1 MFLNRL
7 LLFIMALCL
16 GSLLVRIHLP
26 IPFLLG
32 GLLTALLCKT
42 LTHRSD
48 VSWPKQWREYALM
61 VAGYGIGS
69 TFTSDTWNNFLA
81 ELVGVAEATIVILA
95 ASIALAFITAKL
107 ARENLH
113 YGYASR
119 RHDADDAALRG
130 RQGGQS

>member
-16 GSLLVRIHLP
+16 GSLLVRMHLP

-48 VSWPKQWREYALM
+48 VPLQPTLGITFWLSW
-61 VAGYGIGS
+61 
-69 TFTSDTWNNFLA
+69 
-81 ELVGVAEATIVILA
+81 LV
-95 ASIALAFITAKL
+95 
-107 ARENLH
+107 
-113 YGYASR
+113 
-119 RHDADDAALRG
+119 
-130 RQGGQS
+130 

>member
-16 GSLLVRIHLP
+16 GSLLVRMHLP

-61 VAGYGIGS
+61 VAGYGIGCYYGK
-69 TFTSDTWNNFLA
+69 A
-81 ELVGVAEATIVILA
+81 GAGKPQ
-95 ASIALAFITAKL
+95 KL
-107 ARENLH
+107 RH
-113 YGYASR
+113 GYASR
-119 RHDADDAALRG
+119 RYDADDVAL
-130 RQGGQS
+130 

>member
-42 LTHRSD
+42 LTHR
-48 VSWPKQWREYALM
+48 
-61 VAGYGIGS
+61 
-69 TFTSDTWNNFLA
+69 TSQRCELA
-81 ELVGVAEATIVILA
+81 
-95 ASIALAFITAKL
+95 
-107 ARENLH
+107 
-113 YGYASR
+113 
-119 RHDADDAALRG
+119 
-130 RQGGQS
+130 

>member
-16 GSLLVRIHLP
+16 GSLLVRMHLP

-69 TFTSDTWNNFLA
+69 TFTADTWNNFCL
-81 ELVGVAEATIVILA
+81 LYT
-95 ASIALAFITAKL
+95 SPSPRDT
-107 ARENLH
+107 R
-113 YGYASR
+113 
-119 RHDADDAALRG
+119 
-130 RQGGQS
+130 

>member
-16 GSLLVRIHLP
+16 GSLLVRMHLP

-48 VSWPKQWREYALM
+48 VSWPKQWSEYTLM

-69 TFTSDTWNNFLA
+69 TFTADTWNNFLA

-95 ASIALAFITAKL
+95 ASFSLCSKPDMVPLFTNMETKDAGEVAAKL
-107 ARENLH
+107 KESKVN
-113 YGYASR
+113 Y
-119 RHDADDAALRG
+119 
-130 RQGGQS
+130 